1 MAGRL
6 TGQRAV
12 VFGGASG
19 AGLAAA
25 KLLAAEGAKVIIGGR
40 SVDKPEIDGIEARSV
55 DGKDATAVRAF
66 FEAIGPIDH
75 LVITAGA
82 TNRGAPF
89 IEMTIQAVRDSF
101 EGKFWV
107 QLNAAHEGAR
117 FVNKGGSITF
127 FSGGANRRA
136 LPGMLNIAA
145 VNAAI
150 DGVIPTLARELA
162 PTRVNSISPGTLRT
176 SYWDGVPDDAQ
187 KQIFDRIAN
196 AMPAGRVGTAEDVAN
211 AVLYLTTTSFVTG
224 TVLAVDGGLPLSSL

>member
-1 MAGRL
+1 MRL
-6 TGQRAV
+6 AGQRAV

-25 KLLAAEGAKVIIGGR
+25 KLLAAEGADVIIGGR
-40 SVDKPEIDGIEARSV
+40 GVTTPKIEGIEARAV
-55 DGKDATAVRAF
+55 DGKDAAGVRAF

-82 TNRGAPF
+82 TNRGAAF
-89 IEMTIQAVRDSF
+89 IEMSIDAVRDSF

-107 QLNAAHEGAR
+107 QLTAAHEGAR
-117 FVNKGGSITF
+117 FVTKGGSITF

-150 DGVIPTLARELA
+150 DGIVPGLARELA

-176 SYWDGVPDDAQ
+176 SYWEGVPDDAQ
-187 KQIFDRIAN
+187 KAIFDRIAN
-196 AMPAGRVGTAEDVAN
+196 AIPAGRVGTADDVAN
-211 AVLYLTTTSFVTG
+211 AVLFLTTTSFVTG
-224 TVLAVDGGLPLSSL
+224 TVMAVDGGLPHSSL